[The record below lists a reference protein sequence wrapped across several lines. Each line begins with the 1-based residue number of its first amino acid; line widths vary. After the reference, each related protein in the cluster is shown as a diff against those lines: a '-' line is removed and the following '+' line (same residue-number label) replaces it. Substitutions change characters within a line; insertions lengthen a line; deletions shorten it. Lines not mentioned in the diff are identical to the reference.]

1 MRMALGGRNRREA
14 GTAAYSR
21 GIMKRS
27 GDTSLGGESGKF
39 PSTIWHAIDTLKK
52 DPADPGEIRAQIVQR
67 YWKPVYACI
76 RVGWNLPNE
85 DAKDLTQEFFVF
97 LLEGDALRMADPTR
111 GRFRTYLKTV
121 LRNFLAGEHRKNT
134 RVKRGGGTR
143 RISLDAAPEDL
154 DVPRAE
160 GGPEEVFDREW
171 ARTLVEECLADT
183 QKSFSESGRENHWR
197 ILEAHDLASG
207 DAPSYPVLAERF
219 GVTENQVK
227 HMLQETRKRL
237 RDSLIQRIRDY
248 ATEEQEVW
256 EELEYLMGLWR
267 G

>member
-1 MRMALGGRNRREA
+1 MR
-14 GTAAYSR
+14 
-21 GIMKRS
+21 RS
-27 GDTSLGGESGKF
+27 GDTSLGGDSGKF

-52 DPADPGEIRAQIVQR
+52 DPADPEEIRAQIVRR

-97 LLEGDALRMADPTR
+97 LLEGDALRLADPAR

-121 LRNFLAGEHRKNT
+121 LRNFLAGEHRKSS

-143 RISLDAAPEDL
+143 RVSLDATPADL
-154 DVPRAE
+154 DVSYDGA
-160 GGPEEVFDREW
+160 GPEEVFDREW
-171 ARTLVEECLADT
+171 ARALVEECLAETHKALAD
-183 QKSFSESGRENHWR
+183 SGREAHWR
-197 ILEAHDLASG
+197 ILEAHDLAAG
-207 DAPSYPVLAERF
+207 EVPTYPAIAERF
-219 GVTENQVK
+219 GVSEHQVK
-227 HMLQETRKRL
+227 HILQETRRRL
-237 RDSLIQRIRDY
+237 REALIQRIRDY